1 MIKRIASAVAV
12 MGAASVISGCS
23 IEQPASGC
31 ILQDAS
37 VYAWQAAYI
46 PKTEADAAKTC
57 GQLKGEQLG
66 VWKYANPRATDAD
79 RANNTAAIFAIRPRR
94 LAQLTRASYTYDTTE
109 IDAETG
115 KPKKKTVTVTRVP
128 QDKWDDATAV
138 SSSLSSMP
146 DANDFCKAT
155 GFSQASITVEAV
167 FNEVNAAKEELAA
180 ASRTYQYGDV
190 EVYVNPSA
198 PGTQLRG
205 TLTYTEGDCTAEY
218 NVMALW
224 PSVPCEVGA
233 TEPALN
239 CGVGSGINPDFD
251 AVCVAGIGL
260 NGAAA
265 CVPNPAVGVP
275 AFKKAE

>member
-12 MGAASVISGCS
+12 MGAASIISGCA

-66 VWKYANPRATDAD
+66 VWKYANPKATDAD

-94 LAQLTRASYTYDTTE
+94 LAQLTRGSYTYDTTE
-109 IDAETG
+109 IDPKTG
-115 KPKKKTVTVTRVP
+115 KPKPKTVTVTRVP

-138 SSSLSSMP
+138 SSTLSSAP

-155 GFSQASITVEAV
+155 GFSQAAITVEAV
-167 FNEVNAAKEELAA
+167 ANEVNPAKVELPA

-190 EVYVNPSA
+190 EIYVNPSA

-224 PSVPCEVGA
+224 PSVGCEVGA
-233 TEPALN
+233 TDPALS
-239 CGVGSGINPDFD
+239 CGVGSGVNPDFD

-260 NGAAA
+260 NGTAA

-275 AFKKAE
+275 AFKKTE